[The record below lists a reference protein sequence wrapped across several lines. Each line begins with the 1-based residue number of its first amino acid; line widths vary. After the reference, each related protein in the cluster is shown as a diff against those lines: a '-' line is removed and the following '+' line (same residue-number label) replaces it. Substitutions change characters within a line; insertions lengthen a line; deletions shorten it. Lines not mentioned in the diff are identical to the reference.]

1 MLNIINILHILIC
14 FNIGGDRLTY
24 RKLIKFGNSSL
35 VVTMPRDW
43 LNKNN
48 LDKGAIVQVNEHQND
63 LILSPETKVIKDE
76 PKEIT
81 ISANKKL
88 VTLYD
93 MIVSS
98 YINNYDTIIIVG
110 DKLKDISGDLRTIIH
125 GFVGLE
131 IMEQTSSRIVAK
143 DILEVKDISIV
154 SLIRRVDNITRSM
167 ILDTKE
173 CIKGKDTSK
182 HVIDRDKDVNR
193 LVMLIYKL
201 VLNAL
206 EKPMV
211 AKSLEVN
218 NRELLYLF
226 NVAEKVE
233 KIADQVKRIC
243 KYTTLID
250 KKVDRKEILNLFEM
264 LEKQYLSAIKAYYTK
279 DYKLADEVLI
289 RKKDLIN
296 ICEAFLLNNRDIMAT
311 KMVEKMISMNTFSS
325 FVARSVFHGGG

>member
-1 MLNIINILHILIC
+1 
-14 FNIGGDRLTY
+14 
-24 RKLIKFGNSSL
+24 
-35 VVTMPRDW
+35 
-43 LNKNN
+43 
-48 LDKGAIVQVNEHQND
+48 
-63 LILSPETKVIKDE
+63 
-76 PKEIT
+76 
-81 ISANKKL
+81 
-88 VTLYD
+88 
-93 MIVSS
+93 
-98 YINNYDTIIIVG
+98 
-110 DKLKDISGDLRTIIH
+110 
-125 GFVGLE
+125 
-131 IMEQTSSRIVAK
+131 
-143 DILEVKDISIV
+143 
-154 SLIRRVDNITRSM
+154 M

-311 KMVEKMISMNTFSS
+311 KMVEK
-325 FVARSVFHGGG
+325 